1 MITASRV
8 GVLSRYGLW
17 RTFDDL
23 DVVLSW
29 DDIDALAARFDP
41 AGTGLIPYSTVGEEV
56 ERISGALLVPACLRV
71 CGP

>member
-1 MITASRV
+1 M
-8 GVLSRYGLW
+8 
-17 RTFDDL
+17 